1 MVWTL
6 SGFMGSGKSTVG
18 RLLAARLNRCR
29 HIDLDEQIVATA
41 GKTIPEIFRLG
52 GEALFRELET
62 EALMDAVS
70 SYEGDET
77 LVISLGGGTLKTPV
91 NREIIRAATRCIYL
105 RTSVATLAERLK
117 PEQAIRPLLQGEGP
131 LEAKIARLL
140 AQRESLYAQCADL
153 TVDTDGKEPEALAEV
168 LAEKLAATP
177 F

>member
-18 RLLAARLNRCR
+18 RLLAGRLKRCR

-41 GKTIPEIFRLG
+41 GRTIPEIFRLG
-52 GEALFRELET
+52 GESLFREMET

-77 LVISLGGGTLKTPV
+77 LVISLGGGTLKTPL
-91 NREIIRAATRCIYL
+91 NREIVRAATRCIYL
-105 RTSVATLAERLK
+105 RASAATLAKRLE

-131 LEAKIARLL
+131 LEATVARLL

-153 TVDTDGKEPEALAEV
+153 TVDTDGKDAGQVADEIGKIVA
-168 LAEKLAATP
+168 
-177 F
+177 

>member
-18 RLLAARLNRCR
+18 RLLAARLERCR

-52 GEALFRELET
+52 GEALFREMET

-105 RTSVATLAERLK
+105 RASAATLAKRLE

-131 LEAKIARLL
+131 LEATVARLL

-153 TVDTDGKEPEALAEV
+153 TVDTDGKTAGQMAEEIGKI
-168 LAEKLAATP
+168 LLNL
-177 F
+177 

>member
-18 RLLAARLNRCR
+18 RLLAGRLEHCR
-29 HIDLDEQIVATA
+29 HIDLDEQIVASA

-52 GEALFRELET
+52 GEALFREKET

-105 RTSVATLAERLK
+105 RASAATLAKRLE

-131 LEAKIARLL
+131 LEATVARLL

-153 TVDTDGKEPEALAEV
+153 TVDTDGK
-168 LAEKLAATP
+168 TP
-177 F
+177 AQVADEIGKILLNL